1 MLLRDFLKIAKVW
14 RAKITFNLSNSYY
27 NLRKG
32 KKLSDQINFGALKL
46 CKNIEKLRKREKN
59 TLKIVVLVLLLGVT
73 IHLDLS
79 NHNEYK
85 LNIFLVFLKV
95 KSK

>member
-32 KKLSDQINFGALKL
+32 KKKVSEQNNFGALKIGG
-46 CKNIEKLRKREKN
+46 KTEKVQEN
-59 TLKIVVLVLLLGVT
+59 G
-73 IHLDLS
+73 
-79 NHNEYK
+79 YK
-85 LNIFLVFLKV
+85 LKLA
-95 KSK
+95 SS

>member
-14 RAKITFNLSNSYY
+14 RAKIIVNLSNCNY

-46 CKNIEKLRKREKN
+46 CKNI
-59 TLKIVVLVLLLGVT
+59 KIKKWWENC
-73 IHLDLS
+73 S
-79 NHNEYK
+79 
-85 LNIFLVFLKV
+85 
-95 KSK
+95 